1 MGLRWGS
8 ARYGAGAAPAGE
20 EAQRG
25 GGDAVTGGTGGRRLR
40 AAEGGWLPRVG
51 LRPAAVCVRLR
62 AAAVTEGPAELARDG
77 WFLWGVLMHITSQ
90 VTRQEVAVLK

>member
-1 MGLRWGS
+1 M
-8 ARYGAGAAPAGE
+8 
-20 EAQRG
+20 
-25 GGDAVTGGTGGRRLR
+25 
-40 AAEGGWLPRVG
+40 G

-90 VTRQEVAVLK
+90 VTRPEVAVLK